1 MSKQEINGTIY
12 WENSSGNLVPEE
24 MVKPYEQLKDG
35 IVQAISEKIKKMKKE
50 MEEIKNE
57 TMSDIDTFMEIAAE
71 EYKVNLGGKK
81 GNVTLTSY
89 DGSIKIVI
97 ANSTNQEFNEKINFA
112 KALIDEYLTELTK
125 DSAIELK
132 TIISSAFKI
141 RQGKLDVRRILELRS
156 YDIKDSKWKRAME
169 LINESLEITNSN
181 RCFRLY
187 VRNDSGN
194 SYDRVNM
201 DFATV
206 G

>member
-187 VRNDSGN
+187 VRNKSGN

>member
-1 MSKQEINGTIY
+1 MAKQIINGVTY
-12 WENSSGNLVPEE
+12 WENSVGNLVPEE

-35 IVQAISEKIKKMKKE
+35 LVNSIGDRVLKMRKDMEKIKKE
-50 MEEIKNE
+50 AME
-57 TMSDIDTFMEIAAE
+57 DIDAFMELAAE
-71 EYKVNLGGKK
+71 EYNVNLGGKK

-89 DGSIKIVI
+89 DGSVKIVI
-97 ANSTNQEFNEKINFA
+97 ANSNNQEFNEKINLA
-112 KALIDEYLTELTK
+112 KVLIDEYLTELTK

-141 RQGKLDVRRILELRS
+141 RQGKLDVRRILELRT
-156 YDIKDSKWKRAME
+156 YDIRDPKWKRAME
-169 LINESLEITNSN
+169 LINESLEITATN

-187 VRNDSGN
+187 VRSEKG
-194 SYDRVNM
+194 YDRLNM

>member
-1 MSKQEINGTIY
+1 
-12 WENSSGNLVPEE
+12 
-24 MVKPYEQLKDG
+24 
-35 IVQAISEKIKKMKKE
+35 MKKE